1 MGLFNNLT
9 QKVFGIDI
17 KPKSQS
23 NTEIS
28 KRIVTDEDG
37 STIIDSTNPIHGKNP
52 WDTHV
57 IFENENDLIRKFRE
71 MSLNVYCSRAI
82 DQIVTECISNNDD
95 TGASVAI
102 DLSNTSFDDTTQQ
115 EISEEFERIQQL
127 MDFKKKGESI
137 FRDFYIDGRSFF
149 IKNIDKKHP
158 EKGLA
163 SITKVDSLDIKKIK
177 QVHRVVDPDTGA
189 FIIDKEEEYF
199 LYQPEDR
206 AGITSTDSIVYSK
219 DAIAYANSG
228 LYLYQQE
235 SASNN
240 ILNNTSSLTR
250 NRFII
255 SYLYPAIKPLN
266 QLDKL
271 EEAQIIYRVSRS
283 AERRIHYVD
292 ISGLAPSKGDS
303 VLQQYAQSLKNDMS
317 YNTNTGE
324 IVSSSGTLNLQEDI
338 IVPRRNGTNSAEVT
352 SLPGA
357 TEIDKINDI
366 EFFLKK
372 LYKSMK
378 VPLSRLDDQASSFL
392 GRSSE
397 VNRDELNFSKFCNNI
412 RSNFDDVWLDLLKTQ
427 LILKNIISLK
437 EWNQNYN
444 LIVFKYASDVYIS
457 QLREIEMLQEKIN
470 ILRDSENYV
479 GKYFSKSY
487 INHTVLGFSDE
498 QVQKMKEEME
508 EEAAEDP
515 QGHESADVGTRDYSM
530 GMETPME
537 DMQPLTE
544 VKKHKK
550 VIGAKKLH
558 K

>member
-1 MGLFNNLT
+1 MAFWSNLT
-9 QKVFGIDI
+9 RKTLGIDI
-17 KPKSQS
+17 KSKTKEDT
-23 NTEIS
+23 NIS
-28 KRIVTDEDG
+28 KRVVTDEDG
-37 STIIDSTNPIHGKNP
+37 STIIDTTNPVFGNNV
-52 WDTHV
+52 WDSHV

-71 MSLNVYCSRAI
+71 MGLNVYCSRAI

-102 DLSNTSFDDTTQQ
+102 DCSNTDWDD
-115 EISEEFERIQQL
+115 EIQAKIAEEFETLQKL

-137 FRDFYIDGRSFF
+137 FRSFYIDGRAFF

-163 SITKVDSLDIKKIK
+163 SITKVDSLDIKKVK

-189 FIIDKEEEYF
+189 FIINKEDEFF
-199 LYQPEDR
+199 LYQPEER
-206 AGITSTDSIVYSK
+206 QGITSEDALIYSK
-219 DAIAYANSG
+219 DSIAYANSG

-240 ILNNTSSLTR
+240 ILNNTTPLTK

-292 ISGLAPSKGDS
+292 LSGLAPSKADS
-303 VLQQYAQSLKNDMS
+303 VLQKYAQSLKNDMS
-317 YNTNTGE
+317 YNTATGE

-338 IVPRRNGTNSAEVT
+338 IIPRRNGTNAAEVT
-352 SLPGA
+352 ALPGA
-357 TEIDKINDI
+357 TEIDRINDI

-372 LYKSMK
+372 LYKAMK
-378 VPLSRLDDQASSFL
+378 VPLSRLDDQSSSFL

-412 RSNFDDVWLDLLKTQ
+412 RSNFDDVWIDLLKTQ
-427 LILKNIISLK
+427 LILKNIVSLK
-437 EWNQNYN
+437 DWNRNFN
-444 LIVFKYASDVYIS
+444 SIIFKYSSDVYIS

-470 ILRDSENYV
+470 VLRDSENYV

-498 QVQKMKEEME
+498 QIQKMKEEME
-508 EEAAEDP
+508 EEAAENP
-515 QGHESADVGTRDYSM
+515 QSEEGDM
-530 GMETPME
+530 GMGDMEMPME
-537 DMQPLTE
+537 DLQPITE
-544 VKKHKK
+544 APKKHK
-550 VIGAKKLH
+550 
-558 K
+558 

>member
-1 MGLFNNLT
+1 MGILSNLT
-9 QKVFGIDI
+9 RKAFGIDI
-17 KPKSQS
+17 KPKVEDSA
-23 NTEIS
+23 NIS
-28 KRIVTDEDG
+28 KRVVVDEDG
-37 STIIDSTNPIHGKNP
+37 STIIDSTNPIYGKNP

-57 IFENENDLIRKFRE
+57 VFENENDLIRKFRE
-71 MSLNVYCSRAI
+71 MGLNVYCSRAI

-102 DLSNTSFDDTTQQ
+102 DLSNTQFDDKIQ
-115 EISEEFERIQQL
+115 EMITSEFENIQKL

-189 FIIDKEEEYF
+189 FIIDKEDEYF
-199 LYQPEDR
+199 LYQPEER
-206 AGITSTDSIVYSK
+206 QGITSTDAIVYSK
-219 DAIAYANSG
+219 DSVAYANSG

-240 ILNNTSSLTR
+240 ILNNTSSLTK

-292 ISGLAPSKGDS
+292 ISGLAPAKGES
-303 VLQQYAQSLKNDMS
+303 VMQKYAQSLKNDMS
-317 YNTNTGE
+317 YNTVTGE

-338 IVPRRNGTNSAEVT
+338 IVPRRNGTNAAEVT

-357 TEIDKINDI
+357 TEVDKINDI

-378 VPLSRLDDQASSFL
+378 VPLSRLDDQATSFL

-412 RSNFDDVWLDLLKTQ
+412 RSNFDDIWLDLLKTQ

-437 EWNQNYN
+437 EWNRNYN
-444 LIVFKYASDVYIS
+444 SIVFKYASDVYIS
-457 QLREIEMLQEKIN
+457 QLREIEMLQEKLN

-479 GKYFSKSY
+479 GKYFSKAY
-487 INHTVLGFSDE
+487 INRTILGFTDE
-498 QVQKMKEEME
+498 QVKQIHDEIQEEAKEEP
-508 EEAAEDP
+508 AE
-515 QGHESADVGTRDYSM
+515 S
-530 GMETPME
+530 E
-537 DMQPLTE
+537 DGQNGSEMPIENYQPLQ
-544 VKKHKK
+544 
-550 VIGAKKLH
+550 
-558 K
+558 

>member
-1 MGLFNNLT
+1 MGIWSNLR
-9 QKVFGIDI
+9 QKAFGVDI
-17 KPKSQS
+17 KPKQVEET
-23 NTEIS
+23 NIT
-28 KRIVTDEDG
+28 KRVVTDEDG
-37 STIIDSTNPIHGKNP
+37 STIIDSTNPIYGNNP

-71 MSLNVYCSRAI
+71 MGLNVYCSRAI

-95 TGASVAI
+95 TGASVNI
-102 DLSNTSFDDTTQQ
+102 DLSNTDFDDVIQQ
-115 EISEEFERIQQL
+115 KIADEFETIQQ
-127 MDFKKKGESI
+127 MMYFKKKGESL
-137 FRDFYIDGRSFF
+137 FRDFYIDGRIFF

-158 EKGLA
+158 EKGI
-163 SITKVDSLDIKKIK
+163 SSVTKVDSLDIKKIK

-189 FIIDKEEEYF
+189 FIINKEDEYF
-199 LYQPEDR
+199 LYQPEER
-206 AGITSTDSIVYSK
+206 QGITSTDAIVYSK
-219 DAIAYANSG
+219 DSIAYANSG

-240 ILNNTSSLTR
+240 ILNNTSSLTQ

-292 ISGLAPSKGDS
+292 ISGLAPSKGDA
-303 VLQQYAQSLKNDMS
+303 VMRQYAQSLKNDMS
-317 YNTNTGE
+317 YNTVTGE
-324 IVSSSGTLNLQEDI
+324 IVSSSGTMNLQEDI
-338 IVPRRNGTNSAEVT
+338 IIPRRNGSNAAEVT

-357 TEIDKINDI
+357 TEVDKINDI

-372 LYKSMK
+372 FYKAMK
-378 VPLSRLDDQASSFL
+378 VPLSRLDDQATSFL

-397 VNRDELNFSKFCNNI
+397 VNRDELNFSKFCNNL

-427 LILKNIISLK
+427 LILKNIVSLK

-444 LIVFKYASDVYIS
+444 KIVFKYSSDIYIS

-470 ILRDSENYV
+470 VLRDSENYV
-479 GKYFSKSY
+479 GKYFSKAY
-487 INHTVLGFSDE
+487 INRTVLGFSEE
-498 QVQKMKEEME
+498 QVKQME
-508 EEAAEDP
+508 EEIAEEAQKNP
-515 QGHESADVGTRDYSM
+515 EPAEGYSD
-530 GMETPME
+530 GYGDDISGV
-537 DMQPLTE
+537 DMQPLQ
-544 VKKHKK
+544 
-550 VIGAKKLH
+550 
-558 K
+558 

>member
-1 MGLFNNLT
+1 MGIWSNLT
-9 QKVFGIDI
+9 HRALGIDI
-17 KPKSQS
+17 KPKKAEDV
-23 NTEIS
+23 NIS
-28 KRIVTDEDG
+28 KRVVTNEDG
-37 STIIDSTNPIHGKNP
+37 STIIDSTNPIYGNHP

-57 IFENENDLIRKFRE
+57 VFENENDLIRKFRE
-71 MSLNVYCSRAI
+71 MALNVYCSRAI

-95 TGASVAI
+95 TGASVNI
-102 DLSNTSFDDTTQQ
+102 DLSNTDWDDVIQQ
-115 EISEEFERIQQL
+115 KISDEFEVIQQ
-127 MDFKKKGESI
+127 MMYFKKKGESV
-137 FRDFYIDGRSFF
+137 FRDFYIDGRAFF

-158 EKGLA
+158 EKGIS

-189 FIIDKEEEYF
+189 FIIDKEDEYF
-199 LYQPEDR
+199 LYQPEER
-206 AGITSTDSIVYSK
+206 QGITSSDALIYSK
-219 DAIAYANSG
+219 DSIAYANSG

-240 ILNNTSSLTR
+240 ILNNTSSLTQ

-292 ISGLAPSKGDS
+292 ISGLAPSKGDA
-303 VLQQYAQSLKNDMS
+303 VMRQYAQSLKNDMS
-317 YNTNTGE
+317 YNTVTGE
-324 IVSSSGTLNLQEDI
+324 IVSSSGTMNLQEDI
-338 IVPRRNGTNSAEVT
+338 IIPRRNGTNSAEVT

-357 TEIDKINDI
+357 TEVDKINDI

-372 LYKSMK
+372 LYKAMK

-427 LILKNIISLK
+427 LILKNIVSLK

-444 LIVFKYASDVYIS
+444 RIVFKYASDIYIS

-470 ILRDSENYV
+470 VLRDSENYV
-479 GKYFSKSY
+479 GKYFSKAY
-487 INHTVLGFSDE
+487 INRTVLGFSDE
-498 QVQKMKEEME
+498 QVQQIQKEIE
-508 EEAAEDP
+508 EEAEENP
-515 QGHESADVGTRDYSM
+515 EQGGDDM
-530 GMETPME
+530 GMGDMEMPME
-537 DMQPLTE
+537 DLQPITE
-544 VKKHKK
+544 AGKKHK
-550 VIGAKKLH
+550 
-558 K
+558 

>member
-1 MGLFNNLT
+1 MGILSNLT
-9 QKVFGIDI
+9 KKAFGIAI
-17 KPKSQS
+17 KPKDLG
-23 NTEIS
+23 NTNMS

-37 STIIDSTNPIHGKNP
+37 STIIDSTNPIYGKNP
-52 WDTHV
+52 WDTNV
-57 IFENENDLIRKFRE
+57 IFSNENDLIRKFRE
-71 MSLNVYCSRAI
+71 MGLNVYCSRAI

-95 TGASVAI
+95 TGASVSI
-102 DLSNTSFDDTTQQ
+102 DLSNTDFDDAIQQ
-115 EISEEFERIQQL
+115 RIAEEFETIQKL

-137 FRDFYIDGRSFF
+137 FRDFYVDGRAFF

-158 EKGLA
+158 EKGIA

-189 FIIDKEEEYF
+189 FIIDKEDEYF

-206 AGITSTDSIVYSK
+206 AGITSTDAIVYSK
-219 DAIAYANSG
+219 DSIAYANSG

-271 EEAQIIYRVSRS
+271 EEAQIIYRVSRC
-283 AERRIHYVD
+283 AERRVHYVD
-292 ISGLAPSKGDS
+292 ISGLAPAKSEH
-303 VLQQYAQSLKNDMS
+303 VMQEYAKSLKNDMS
-317 YNTNTGE
+317 YNSTTGE
-324 IVSSSGTLNLQEDI
+324 IVSSSGVLNLQEDI
-338 IVPRRNGTNSAEVT
+338 IIPRRNGSNAAEVT

-357 TEIDKINDI
+357 TEVDKINDI

-378 VPLSRLDDQASSFL
+378 VPLSRLDDQATSFL
-392 GRSSE
+392 GRASE

-412 RSNFDDVWLDLLKTQ
+412 RSNFDDVWIDLLKTQ
-427 LILKNIISLK
+427 LILKNVVSLK
-437 EWNQNYN
+437 EWNRNYN
-444 LIVFKYASDVYIS
+444 SIIFKYASDVYIS
-457 QLREIEMLQEKIN
+457 QLREIEMMQEKVN

-479 GKYFSKSY
+479 GKYFSKAY
-487 INHTVLGFSDE
+487 INRNILGFSDQQVE
-498 QVQKMKEEME
+498 QMKKEIE
-508 EEAAEDP
+508 EEAADP
-515 QGHESADVGTRDYSM
+515 QQGGEDENGDMSM
-530 GMETPME
+530 GMPTEN
-537 DMQPLTE
+537 MQPLQ
-544 VKKHKK
+544 
-550 VIGAKKLH
+550 
-558 K
+558 

>member
-1 MGLFNNLT
+1 MGIFSNLT
-9 QKVFGIDI
+9 RKTFGIDI
-17 KPKSQS
+17 KSKNTK
-23 NTEIS
+23 NTEMS
-28 KRIVTDEDG
+28 KRIVADEDG
-37 STIIDSTNPIHGKNP
+37 STIIDSTNPIYGKNP
-52 WDTHV
+52 WDTNV
-57 IFENENDLIRKFRE
+57 IFSNENDLIRKFRE

-95 TGASVAI
+95 TGASVNI
-102 DLSNTSFDDTTQQ
+102 DLSNTDWDDVIQEKISAEFDN
-115 EISEEFERIQQL
+115 IQKL
-127 MDFKKKGESI
+127 MNFKKKGESI

-149 IKNIDKKHP
+149 IKNVDRLHP
-158 EKGLA
+158 EKGIA

-189 FIIDKEEEYF
+189 FIINKEDEYF
-199 LYQPEDR
+199 LYQPEER
-206 AGITSTDSIVYSK
+206 QGITSTDAIVYSK
-219 DAIAYANSG
+219 DSIAYANSG

-292 ISGLAPSKGDS
+292 ISGLAPSKGEAVMRD
-303 VLQQYAQSLKNDMS
+303 YAQSLKNDMS
-317 YNTNTGE
+317 YNTVTGE

-338 IVPRRNGTNSAEVT
+338 IVPRRNGSNAAEVQ

-357 TEIDKINDI
+357 TEVDKINDI

-427 LILKNIISLK
+427 LILKNIVSLK
-437 EWNQNYN
+437 DWNRNYN
-444 LIVFKYASDVYIS
+444 NIVFKYASDVYIS
-457 QLREIEMLQEKIN
+457 QLREIEMMQEKVN

-479 GKYFSKSY
+479 GTYFSKAY
-487 INHTVLGFSDE
+487 INRSILGFSEE
-498 QVQKMKEEME
+498 QVKTMQAEIA
-508 EEAAEDP
+508 EEAKEAP
-515 QGHESADVGTRDYSM
+515 AQGDEETVEQPKESI
-530 GMETPME
+530 
-537 DMQPLTE
+537 QL
-544 VKKHKK
+544 
-550 VIGAKKLH
+550 LQ
-558 K
+558 